1 MNKPLP
7 NRRYLALFFPMLSA
21 DRWLR
26 EGRGEGRGEYLAD
39 QTVPLAFV
47 QKQRGAMRIVAV
59 GEVAL
64 SLGISPGMMLADARA
79 RVSDIVVIDQVPD
92 ADAALLVKI
101 ADDLDRYTPM
111 VALDPPDGLILDISG
126 CAHLWEGEADLVSD
140 LATRL
145 AQAGFTVRLAL
156 AETPDKA
163 RALARHGGEVLNVRR
178 GLPPSTLQEERV
190 GYQHQPLIPSEDE
203 GLVRAEPRTVE
214 PSCTVSRLRSTES
227 LVFARDE
234 RISYVAEPNLPI
246 AALDLDEDR
255 STALRRAG
263 LYTIADLASRPRG
276 PLAARFG
283 MEAVTKLARVLGEED
298 RHITP
303 RRVPP
308 ALFILRRFAE
318 PVAHSDFI
326 LGAIGELAEDARTT
340 LRERGQ
346 GGRRFTISL
355 FRSDGDTRRLTI
367 ETGAPTRDPALLLRL
382 FRERIDALSD
392 PLDPGFGYDAVRLDV
407 GITEAL
413 GAAQIGL
420 EGGEDVAAR
429 IAGLT
434 DQIAVRLGQ
443 RRVRRFASGNSHIPE
458 CAGLTLPAH
467 APPLPFAWRDVEPGE
482 PPLRPLH
489 LFDPPHR
496 IEVIAEVP
504 DGPPRRFRW
513 RRRMHE
519 VTRFEGPERIS
530 SEWWKRKTG
539 YEAGKGGLTRDYF
552 RVEDAKGHRFWLF
565 RHGLYGAE
573 KQNPDWYLHGTFG

>member
-1 MNKPLP
+1 
-7 NRRYLALFFPMLSA
+7 MLSA

-26 EGRGEGRGEYLAD
+26 EGRGEYLAD
-39 QTVPLAFV
+39 QNVPLAFV

-64 SLGISPGMMLADARA
+64 SLGINPGMMLADARA
-79 RVSDIVVIDQVPD
+79 RVSDIVVIDHVPD

-126 CAHLWEGEADLVSD
+126 CTHLWEGGADLVSD

-163 RALARHGGEVLNVRR
+163 RALARHGGELLVVRR
-178 GLPPSTLQEERV
+178 GLPPSTLQEER
-190 GYQHQPLIPSEDE
+190 
-203 GLVRAEPRTVE
+203 
-214 PSCTVSRLRSTES
+214 
-227 LVFARDE
+227 AR
-234 RISYVAEPNLPI
+234 YVAPLPI

-303 RRVPP
+303 HRVPP
-308 ALFILRRFAE
+308 ALFMLCRFAE

-326 LGAIGELAEDARTT
+326 LGAIGELAEDARTV
-340 LRERGQ
+340 LREQGQ

-407 GITEAL
+407 GITEVL

-429 IAGLT
+429 VAGLT

-467 APPLPFAWRDVEPGE
+467 APLLPFVWRDVEPGE

-513 RRRMHE
+513 RRQMHE

-539 YEAGKGGLTRDYF
+539 YEAGKGGFTRDYF
-552 RVEDAKGHRFWLF
+552 RVEDVKGHRFWLF
-565 RHGLYGAE
+565 RHGLYGTE
-573 KQNPDWYLHGTFG
+573 KQTPDWYLHGTFG